1 MKTAFLITARLKS
14 TRLPKKI
21 LLEVAGKPLI
31 VHMLD
36 RIKRALTIDK
46 IIICTST
53 NPQDDPLEE
62 IAGQEQVSCFRGS
75 EENVLVR
82 LLEAAQSHG
91 LKYFANITADCP
103 MMDPVLIDRVVMKY
117 QNSDADLL
125 MYDNSNDD
133 LPFGCYM
140 IKVTALEKVCQKKNE
155 TEHYILH

>member
-62 IAGQEQVSCFRGS
+62 IAGQELHIRRLILLSFSNPLLHQVLFELSIPFCFYFCSFCISC
-75 EENVLVR
+75 
-82 LLEAAQSHG
+82 
-91 LKYFANITADCP
+91 
-103 MMDPVLIDRVVMKY
+103 
-117 QNSDADLL
+117 
-125 MYDNSNDD
+125 
-133 LPFGCYM
+133 
-140 IKVTALEKVCQKKNE
+140 
-155 TEHYILH
+155 

>member
-62 IAGQEQVSCFRGS
+62 IAGQEQVSCFRGR
-75 EENVLVR
+75 EEDVLVR
-82 LLEAAQSHG
+82 LLEAAQSYG

-103 MMDPVLIDRVVMKY
+103 MMDPLLIDRAVLEY
-117 QNSDADLL
+117 QKADVDLL
-125 MYDNSNDD
+125 KYDDSNAD
-133 LPFGCYM
+133 LPF
-140 IKVTALEKVCQKKNE
+140 KL
-155 TEHYILH
+155 LPD

>member
-36 RIKRALTIDK
+36 RIKNATSIDK

-53 NPQDDPLEE
+53 NHQDDPLEE

-75 EENVLVR
+75 EEDVLVR

-103 MMDPVLIDRVVMKY
+103 
-117 QNSDADLL
+117 
-125 MYDNSNDD
+125 DD
-133 LPFGCYM
+133 GSL
-140 IKVTALEKVCQKKNE
+140 TD
-155 TEHYILH
+155 